1 MIGTPIAFGLTM
13 IVCFT
18 LFYYYWRIR
27 QLRARLLSA
36 QTTPVQDVASFP
48 VDFGIGKNVVETFP
62 TIKACELK
70 CTASEDL
77 QCPICLVEYEE
88 WEVLRQLPFCGHI
101 FHTLCVGAWFE
112 KQTTCPVC
120 RMSMSELTESFGD
133 SLVAESIRMRCRSR
147 TPHSDVT
154 VVEVDID
161 SNAPSW
167 MTHNRRLPL
176 PTPPVPQEERKHTCA
191 KSQDATKP
199 IKPVTSDAPEVL
211 HQQSEVQ
218 ILVFQTIIQRR
229 GETSEESFTPHEAF
243 SSQATSAIISEFSTT
258 QPISHG
264 AVNCSRCHCAPD
276 DSSLSSVAVE
286 VQEDVQ
292 TAGSFEFQPEF
303 LRQTVE

>member
-1 MIGTPIAFGLTM
+1 
-13 IVCFT
+13 
-18 LFYYYWRIR
+18 
-27 QLRARLLSA
+27 
-36 QTTPVQDVASFP
+36 
-48 VDFGIGKNVVETFP
+48 
-62 TIKACELK
+62 
-70 CTASEDL
+70 
-77 QCPICLVEYEE
+77 
-88 WEVLRQLPFCGHI
+88 
-101 FHTLCVGAWFE
+101 
-112 KQTTCPVC
+112 
-120 RMSMSELTESFGD
+120 MSMSELTESFGD

-176 PTPPVPQEERKHTCA
+176 PTPPVPAITPERLLTCTCPSGVSPSETETETTQPKTASEGMQVDQTSSADSHVVNIPQEERKHTCA

-258 QPISHG
+258 QPIFHG